1 MRYLKGKENIIKS
14 LLRTPLL
21 QPLLHPGPK
30 WHETNMEKK
39 IKITNVNK
47 RFTNFRTMIKH
58 EKHII
63 DNRRN
68 ISENSNEFLCFSV
81 KSLKIKFLHP
91 IRRSM
96 RMLSFKMRNLR
107 GLKNDI
113 FDQQSRGFFQS
124 SAFRSSCPEVFY
136 KKVLLHN
143 FKKLTGKHLFRS
155 LF

>member
-1 MRYLKGKENIIKS
+1 
-14 LLRTPLL
+14 
-21 QPLLHPGPK
+21 
-30 WHETNMEKK
+30 MEKK

-47 RFTNFRTMIKH
+47 RFTNFPTMIKH

-63 DNRRN
+63 DNRAK
-68 ISENSNEFLCFSV
+68 ISDSNEFLCFSV
-81 KSLKIKFLHP
+81 KSLKIKFLYP
-91 IRRSM
+91 IRRST

-113 FDQQSRGFFQS
+113 FDQKSRGFFQS
-124 SAFRSSCPEVFY
+124 LALRSSCPEVLY